1 MAMQRT
7 MVKGLRRTMVVKGLI
22 MSRSGTR
29 AGMQSNLAVVIRR
42 LMSPKMTLVVMGKR
56 RLMVITMIM
65 GLKGVMLLLL
75 LMNKKIPRLPRRGST
90 RRNLKLM
97 INL

>member
-42 LMSPKMTLVVMGKR
+42 LMSPKMTLVVMGKK
-56 RLMVITMIM
+56 RLMMITMIM
-65 GLKGVMLLLL
+65 GLKGMFDL
-75 LMNKKIPRLPRRGST
+75 LMSSISFL
-90 RRNLKLM
+90 
-97 INL
+97 INFLLCCFYAVE

>member
-1 MAMQRT
+1 
-7 MVKGLRRTMVVKGLI
+7 MVVKGLI

-56 RLMVITMIM
+56 RLMVITMIIM
-65 GLKGVMLLLL
+65 GLKGMFDL
-75 LMNKKIPRLPRRGST
+75 LMSSISFL
-90 RRNLKLM
+90 
-97 INL
+97 INFLLCCFYAVE